1 MNSYIKRITNYFL
14 IGILAFIPIVVVL
27 QIVLF
32 MKELISTTF
41 EFVYGGLGDVG
52 INRIY
57 ISSTLFV
64 T

>member
-1 MNSYIKRITNYFL
+1 MPQKWHNKYIKRITNYFL

-41 EFVYGGLGDVG
+41 EFVYGYWG
-52 INRIY
+52 I
-57 ISSTLFV
+57 
-64 T
+64 